1 MTPSR
6 LLVRPQQKPLHGS
19 VPVPSDRSITHR
31 ALILAALSNGPC
43 ELRGFGYGN
52 DNLRMLAALGA
63 LGVRY
68 EDDGRGTLKLRGV
81 GLAGLT
87 APKEPL
93 DCGRSPTCL
102 RLLTGVLAGQPFAS
116 RLGGHPSLEK
126 LRMRGVL
133 EPLRARGARLR
144 ALADPERE
152 GEENAPID
160 VEGVPPGQ
168 RLAPLTHALGRSS
181 DHAKGA
187 LLLSGLFAGGP
198 TVVEEPVISRDHTER
213 LLSAL
218 DMPIRAVGSVLS
230 LHPPADPLSIRG
242 FDLDVPGD
250 ISAAAFLVVAAQIVP
265 DSHVTTRRTG
275 LNPTRSGILE
285 MIRLAGGRMGITP
298 AGNSLGEPFG
308 EVSSRGSVLRGIS
321 IGGELALRGLDEIPA
336 ACVLAARSRGVTHI
350 SDVAELR
357 EDQPD
362 RLSGIASLLRAFG
375 VAASERPDGLVI
387 EGEPEKPLTAARV
400 SSGGD
405 HRMAMCAAVLGL
417 VADGETVVDDADCL
431 AVSFPRF
438 VGTLR
443 SLGAEIEVAR

>member
-1 MTPSR
+1 MTSR
-6 LLVRPQQKPLHGS
+6 LLVRTQKKPLHGS

-43 ELRGFGYGN
+43 ELRGFGYGS

-81 GLAGLT
+81 GLAGLA
-87 APKEPL
+87 APSAPI
-93 DCGRSPTCL
+93 DCGRSATCL
-102 RLLTGVLAGQPFAS
+102 RLLTGVLAAQAFSSTLA
-116 RLGGHPSLEK
+116 GHPSLER
-126 LRMRGVL
+126 LRMHGVL
-133 EPLRARGARLR
+133 EPLRARGAT
-144 ALADPERE
+144 LAARSDPERP
-152 GEENAPID
+152 GEETAPIA
-160 VEGVPPGQ
+160 VTGLAPGE
-168 RLAPLTHALGRSS
+168 RLRPLTHALGRSS

-187 LLLSGLFAGGP
+187 LLLSGLFASGP
-198 TVVEEPVISRDHTER
+198 TIVEEPVISRDHTER

-218 DMPIRAVGSVLS
+218 GMPIRAAASVLS
-230 LHPPADPLSIRG
+230 LHPPADPLAIRG
-242 FDLDVPGD
+242 FDFDVPGD
-250 ISAAAFLVVAAQIVP
+250 LSAAAFLVVAAQLVP

-285 MIRLAGGRMGITP
+285 MVRLAGGRMGITP
-298 AGNSLGEPFG
+298 GGNSLGEPFG

-321 IGGELALRGLDEIPA
+321 IGGELASRGMDEIPA
-336 ACVLAARSRGVTHI
+336 ACVLAARARGVTRV
-350 SDVAELR
+350 SDVAELL
-357 EDQPD
+357 EDQPH
-362 RLSGIASLLRAFG
+362 RIGSIAALLRAFG
-375 VAASERPDGLVI
+375 VGASERPDGLVI
-387 EGEPEKPLTAARV
+387 EGKPEGLLQAAHV

-405 HRMAMCAAVLGL
+405 HRLAMCAAVLGL

-443 SLGAEIEVAR
+443 SLGADIEVAR

>member
-1 MTPSR
+1 MTSR
-6 LLVRPQQKPLHGS
+6 LIVRTQKKPLHGS

-43 ELRGFGYGN
+43 ELRGFGYGS

-87 APKEPL
+87 APSVPI
-93 DCGRSPTCL
+93 DCGRSATCL
-102 RLLTGVLAGQPFAS
+102 RLLTGVLAAQPFSSTLA
-116 RLGGHPSLEK
+116 GHPSLAR

-133 EPLRARGARLR
+133 EPLRARGATLAGHVDPARPDEETAPVVVTGLAAGERLR
-144 ALADPERE
+144 
-152 GEENAPID
+152 
-160 VEGVPPGQ
+160 
-168 RLAPLTHALGRSS
+168 PLTHALGRAS

-187 LLLSGLFAGGP
+187 LLLSGLFASGP
-198 TVVEEPVISRDHTER
+198 TIVQEPVISRDHTER

-218 DMPIRAVGSVLS
+218 GMPIHAAASVLS
-230 LHPPADPLSIRG
+230 LHPPADPLASRG
-242 FDLDVPGD
+242 FDFDVPGD
-250 ISAAAFLVVAAQIVP
+250 LSAAAFLVVAAQLVP

-285 MIRLAGGRMGITP
+285 LVRLAGGRMGITP
-298 AGNSLGEPFG
+298 GGNSLGEPFG

-321 IGGELALRGLDEIPA
+321 IGGELASRGLDEIPA
-336 ACVLAARSRGVTHI
+336 ACVLAARARGVTHV

-362 RLSGIASLLRAFG
+362 RIASVAALLRTFG
-375 VAASERPDGLVI
+375 VGASERPDGLVI
-387 EGEPEKPLTAARV
+387 EGKPEGLLKAAHV

-405 HRMAMCAAVLGL
+405 HRLAMCAAVLGL

-443 SLGAEIEVAR
+443 SLGADIEVAR

>member
-1 MTPSR
+1 MTLSR
-6 LLVRPQQKPLHGS
+6 LIVRSQKKPLHGS

-43 ELRGFGYGN
+43 ELRGFGYGS
-52 DNLRMLAALGA
+52 DNLHMLAALGA

-81 GLAGLT
+81 GLNGLT
-87 APKEPL
+87 VPAALL
-93 DCGRSPTCL
+93 DCGRSATCL
-102 RLLTGVLAGQPFAS
+102 RLLTGVLAAQSFSSKIA
-116 RLGGHPSLEK
+116 GHASLER

-133 EPLRARGARLR
+133 EPLRERGARLAARSDPAR
-144 ALADPERE
+144 A
-152 GEENAPID
+152 GEETAPID
-160 VEGVPPGQ
+160 VTG
-168 RLAPLTHALGRSS
+168 LAPGERLRPLNHALGRSS

-187 LLLSGLFAGGP
+187 LLLSGLFASGP

-218 DMPIRAVGSVLS
+218 GMPIHAAASVLS
-230 LHPPADPLSIRG
+230 LHPPADPLAIRG
-242 FDLDVPGD
+242 FDFDVPGD
-250 ISAAAFLVVAAQIVP
+250 LSAGAFLLVAAQIVP

-298 AGNSLGEPFG
+298 TGNSLGEPFG
-308 EVSSRGSVLRGIS
+308 EVSSRGSLLRGS
-321 IGGELALRGLDEIPA
+321 AIGGELALRGMDEIPV
-336 ACVLAARSRGVTHI
+336 ACVLAARARGVTHVT
-350 SDVAELR
+350 DVAELR

-362 RLSGIASLLRAFG
+362 RLTATAALLRAFG
-375 VAASERPDGLVI
+375 VGASERPDGIVI
-387 EGEPEKPLTAARV
+387 EGRPEGPLAAAHV

-405 HRMAMCAAVLGL
+405 HRLAMCAAVLGL
-417 VADGETVVDDADCL
+417 VAEGETVIDDVDCI

-443 SLGAEIEVAR
+443 SLGADIEVAR

>member
-6 LLVRPQQKPLHGS
+6 LIVRPQEKPLHGS

-52 DNLRMLAALGA
+52 DNLRMLAALGS

-81 GLAGLT
+81 GLQGLSE
-87 APKEPL
+87 PKEPL

-102 RLLTGVLAGQPFAS
+102 RLLTGVLAGQHFPS
-116 RLGGHPSLEK
+116 RLVGHPSLLG
-126 LRMRGVL
+126 LRMRAVL
-133 EPLRARGARLR
+133 DPLRARGARLKAR
-144 ALADPERE
+144 ADAERA
-152 GEENAPID
+152 GEETAPVDI
-160 VEGVPPGQ
+160 EALEPGQ
-168 RLAPLTHALGRSS
+168 RLAPLSHALGRSS

-198 TVVEEPVISRDHTER
+198 TIVEEPVVSRDHTER

-218 DMPIRAVGSVLS
+218 DMPIRATGSVLS
-230 LHPPADPLSIRG
+230 LHPPADPRAIRG
-242 FDLDVPGD
+242 FELDVPGD

-285 MIRLAGGRMGITP
+285 IIRLAGGRMGITP

-308 EVSSRGSVLRGIS
+308 EVSSRGSLLRGIS

-336 ACVLAARSRGVTHI
+336 ACVLASRARGVTHV
-350 SDVAELR
+350 SDVGELR

-362 RLSGIASLLRAFG
+362 RLGSVANLLRSFG
-375 VAASERPDGLVI
+375 VGASERPDGIVI
-387 EGEPEKPLTAARV
+387 EGQSDKPLKAARV

-405 HRMAMCAAVLGL
+405 HRLAMCAAVLGL
-417 VADGETVVDDADCL
+417 VADGETIVDDADCL

-443 SLGAEIEVAR
+443 SLGADIEVVR